1 MSQLNKKT
9 TTAVSSANSIFVPML
24 LTSTL
29 EINKVQGKQEHA
41 IKRVQQLNSDL
52 SPAVRLALRNMH
64 LVRRSA
70 NEYKKKQQSKTIKWS
85 YVFTVLGWH
94 HLDHFEKQ
102 LVQDKYYCPNKNVGA
117 RVDTLKVLKQC
128 QLCDYSHSSSYKLKI
143 HISKL
148 SSFMNSIFLNT
159 QKASKKINC
168 SKTLP
173 TSLLFNSLMPL
184 LTHPL
189 NSYLFLLFLLFLLFP
204 FFTSISEKTYENK
217 KV

>member
-29 EINKVQGKQEHA
+29 EINKEQGKQEHV

-70 NEYKKKQQSKTIKWS
+70 NEYKKKHLSKTIKWS
-85 YVFTVLGWH
+85 YVFTALGWQ
-94 HLDHFEKQ
+94 HLNHFEKE
-102 LVQDKYYCPNKNVGA
+102 LVQDKYYCPTKNVGA
-117 RVDTLKVLKQC
+117 RVNTSKVLKRC
-128 QLCDYSHSSSYKLKI
+128 QLCDYSHTSSYKLKI

-148 SSFMNSIFLNT
+148 SFSFIIIMCVLKTNVES
-159 QKASKKINC
+159 SKK
-168 SKTLP
+168 KFVQRLYQR
-173 TSLLFNSLMPL
+173 L
-184 LTHPL
+184 
-189 NSYLFLLFLLFLLFP
+189 YFLIL
-204 FFTSISEKTYENK
+204 
-217 KV
+217 

>member
-1 MSQLNKKT
+1 MSQLLNKKT
-9 TTAVSSANSIFVPML
+9 TTVSANSIML
-24 LTSTL
+24 PPSTL
-29 EINKVQGKQEHA
+29 EIKKEQRKQEHV
-41 IKRVQQLNSDL
+41 IKIVQQLNSDL

-173 TSLLFNSLMPL
+173 TSLLFNSLMSL
-184 LTHPL
+184 FTHPL

>member
-1 MSQLNKKT
+1 MSQQLNKET
-9 TTAVSSANSIFVPML
+9 TTVSSASSIVVPNML
-24 LTSTL
+24 PTSTH
-29 EINKVQGKQEHA
+29 EIKKEQRKQEHV
-41 IKRVQQLNSDL
+41 IKIVQQLNIDL

-117 RVDTLKVLKQC
+117 RVDTSKVLKQC

-148 SSFMNSIFLNT
+148 SSFL
-159 QKASKKINC
+159 
-168 SKTLP
+168 
-173 TSLLFNSLMPL
+173 
-184 LTHPL
+184 
-189 NSYLFLLFLLFLLFP
+189 
-204 FFTSISEKTYENK
+204 
-217 KV
+217 